1 MTAELAFERSGPER
15 IYSSVVVLEE
25 WLRALHAAKRVG
37 EEASRTEHSA
47 LGALIT
53 ELATLRALSLSI
65 SGRLDQVWQ
74 TGISPRDLAC

>member
-15 IYSSVVVLEE
+15 IDSSVVVLEE

-65 SGRLDQVWQ
+65 TGRLD
-74 TGISPRDLAC
+74 